1 MAVRRKKNINIGKSL
16 DIPSGITS
24 GFFVEI
30 HSGKEAVLTGKCDV
44 LKLED
49 TVLKI
54 KCCEHEVTFLGSR
67 LRIESYTA
75 DEITISGDINNV
87 EFD

>member
-1 MAVRRKKNINIGKSL
+1 MAVRRKKYINIGKSL

-49 TVLKI
+49 DDEVLKEVGFTDEQIAILRKDGAI
-54 KCCEHEVTFLGSR
+54 K
-67 LRIESYTA
+67 
-75 DEITISGDINNV
+75 
-87 EFD
+87 